1 MQRLSRVR
9 TVRVALA
16 AALILV
22 LTGCGSN
29 DSADPGQSADPGA
42 ETRVVTTD
50 SGEVTVPADPQR
62 ILVLNSSLTGYFFA
76 LGRDVHASIALTPTS
91 EEFPEDWADEAE
103 EAGTTMLPWSD
114 DGFNVEA
121 ILAEE
126 PDLIVGGGQGFPGRQ
141 GEEIYDQLTQIAP
154 TVMVSTHLVRWQEQ
168 LGFVASDILADA
180 EGEQALVDVYAS
192 RVAEVKEAVKAP
204 PTPVGFLVMTAD
216 KKPFSLPETSSLAQL
231 LQEIGI
237 EPDSVLA
244 DHPEVETY
252 GTGDSFE
259 MTPETLDSIMDQ
271 PTIVVLG
278 FNAET
283 FTAADLAED
292 PIYAALPA
300 FEQGSIFDLPYWSYR
315 ADYQTTIRLLDVLEK
330 TFGES

>member
-1 MQRLSRVR
+1 M
-9 TVRVALA
+9 
-16 AALILV
+16 
-22 LTGCGSN
+22 
-29 DSADPGQSADPGA
+29 
-42 ETRVVTTD
+42 VTTERGD
-50 SGEVTVPADPQR
+50 VTVPADPQR

-76 LGRDVHASIALTPTS
+76 LGRDVHACIPLTPTS
-91 EEFPEDWADEAE
+91 EEFPEGWADEAAE
-103 EAGTTMLPWSD
+103 SGTTLIPWSD
-114 DGFNVEA
+114 DGFNLET

-141 GEEIYDQLTQIAP
+141 GEEIYDQLTEIAP
-154 TVMVSTHLVRWQEQ
+154 TVLVSTDLVSWQEQ
-168 LGFVASDILADA
+168 LGFVAGEILGDPD
-180 EGEQALVDVYAS
+180 GEQEILDAYDA
-192 RVAEVKEAVKAP
+192 RVAEVKEAVTAP

-216 KKPFSLPETSSLAQL
+216 KKPFSLPESSSLAQL

-237 EPDSVLA
+237 EPDPVLA

-259 MTPETLDSIMDQ
+259 LAPETLDAIMDQ

-292 PIYAALPA
+292 PIYGALPA
-300 FEQGSIFDLPYWSYR
+300 FQQGSTFDLPYWAYR
-315 ADYQTTIRLLDVLEK
+315 ADYQTTIRLLDVLEQ
-330 TFGES
+330 TFGRE